1 MSSRA
6 QRDKGQAQNT
16 NQAILSEL
24 LKEEENFEPRK
35 VFFPFRMKWLFFVL
49 FFLLLNVSSKTSLH
63 PQHIH
68 DVLNI
73 IFQYNVLQYRVKKLL
88 LKVVLSTKY
97 LQLQRKKNLVAVRRC
112 IA

>member
-49 FFLLLNVSSKTSLH
+49 FCFFLLLNVSSKTSLH

-73 IFQYNVLQYRVKKLL
+73 IFLYNVLQYRVKKLL

-97 LQLQRKKNLVAVRRC
+97 L
-112 IA
+112 

>member
-1 MSSRA
+1 MA
-6 QRDKGQAQNT
+6 F
-16 NQAILSEL
+16 L
-24 LKEEENFEPRK
+24 FCF
-35 VFFPFRMKWLFFVL
+35 VF
-49 FFLLLNVSSKTSLH
+49 FFLLLNVNSKTSLH

-73 IFQYNVLQYRVKKLL
+73 IFLYNVLQYRVKKLL